1 MMLILDIMKNEL
13 WKKGALGLLKRLL
26 FPWMGFN
33 LRTTQ
38 YLAEIRGA
46 KWPGLFQYQIKSTDR
61 PPNHF
66 CNVIKAQDTPIRI
79 FDLV

>member
-1 MMLILDIMKNEL
+1 M
-13 WKKGALGLLKRLL
+13 KKGGLRAFKTPS
-26 FPWMGFN
+26 FSMNGFQFKN
-33 LRTTQ
+33 HAKL
-38 YLAEIRGA
+38 YAPLAEIRGA

-66 CNVIKAQDTPIRI
+66 CNVIKAQATPIRI